1 VAGSGFNRRL
11 GWTRFFVPDP
21 AFGWYMRAV
30 SLGAV
35 TTSIGFAALLW
46 WYHGRL
52 LDLLGLYDVLDDPAA
67 YHLVVEYSK
76 LSLVVITLGVL
87 GSACFVLMMSV
98 YLLHRIAGPIYRLK
112 LHMVDMMAGQPAR
125 PLRFRDTDQLA
136 DLADIFNDFMRH
148 HGLLEGAA
156 ASTRS
161 AKQEAGVPAD
171 AGLPEP
177 ARR

>member
-1 VAGSGFNRRL
+1 MSNRDSNRRL

-30 SLGAV
+30 TLGAGA
-35 TTSIGFAALLW
+35 TSIGFAALLW

-52 LDLLGLYDVLDDPAA
+52 LDLLGLYDVLTDPAA

-76 LSLVVITLGVL
+76 LSLVVITLGVM
-87 GSACFVLMMSV
+87 GSACFVLMMSL

-112 LHMVDMMAGQPAR
+112 MHMMDIMAGEAPR
-125 PLRFRDTDQLA
+125 PLRFRDDDQLA

-148 HGLLEGAA
+148 HGLLAA
-156 ASTRS
+156 DAARS
-161 AKQEAGVPAD
+161 AAPVEAAEPGHEPSSTQPA
-171 AGLPEP
+171 
-177 ARR
+177 